1 MSTNIIHALRISCD
15 KRADVLY
22 LAFGT
27 PQEGIDQEVN
37 PGVFVRVDE
46 KTQRAVGMTILD
58 FERRF
63 SEPLGASL
71 PIDLR
76 EYLTVDNC

>member
-1 MSTNIIHALRISCD
+1 MAQNKVHALRIAYD
-15 KRADVLY
+15 KSADVLY

-27 PQEGIDQEVN
+27 PQAGIDQELN
-37 PGVFVRVDE
+37 PGVFVRVDDR
-46 KTQRAVGMTILD
+46 TQRAVGMTILD

-71 PIDLR
+71 PIDLTQ
-76 EYLTVDNC
+76 YLVT